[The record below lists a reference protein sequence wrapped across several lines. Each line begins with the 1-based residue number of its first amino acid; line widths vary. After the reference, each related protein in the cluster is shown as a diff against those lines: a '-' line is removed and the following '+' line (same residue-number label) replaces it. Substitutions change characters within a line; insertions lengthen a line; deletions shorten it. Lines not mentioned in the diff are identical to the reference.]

1 MRHPDEMTPSRAA
14 NIRMPRG
21 KYKNHMI
28 CEIGEM
34 DREYLTWLAEF
45 AGPGVI
51 QQAACLHL
59 NIIIARIDVAGPPRR
74 RARSLKER
82 GAPLRRD
89 APPPETTSVPG
100 RFAT

>member
-1 MRHPDEMTPSRAA
+1 MNMRNHDEMSPSRAA

-21 KYKNHMI
+21 KYKNHRI

-34 DREYLTWLAEF
+34 DREYLTWLAAF

-59 NIIIARIDVAGPPRR
+59 KIIMDRIDVAGPPRR
-74 RARSLKER
+74 RAR
-82 GAPLRRD
+82 A
-89 APPPETTSVPG
+89 
-100 RFAT
+100 